1 MFFTTTQLFLC
12 FLLVHKAYITRACT
26 CRCGCFYNNPGFSYV
41 FLVHTL
47 ARLTRAC
54 ACTHSHINCCVNIN
68 IQQKNMNQYM
78 LTSQQLHVYS
88 CHMTFVNL
96 AAMHM
101 QLCIIGR
108 LSSTADSFRPKKVH
122 QAQKHKAN
130 HQQDDMINT
139 KHVAEMQ
146 WRCFFF
152 IRVTTSSMVSG
163 CHLGS
168 FTNLTMLT
176 FGMVGQT

>member
-1 MFFTTTQLFLC
+1 MFFTTTQFFLM
-12 FLLVHKAYITRACT
+12 FYFGTQGLHYTRVHMQMRMFFTTTQGILM
-26 CRCGCFYNNPGFSYV
+26 F

-88 CHMTFVNL
+88 CHMIFVNL

-101 QLCIIGR
+101 QLCIIG

-130 HQQDDMINT
+130 HQQD
-139 KHVAEMQ
+139 
-146 WRCFFF
+146 
-152 IRVTTSSMVSG
+152 
-163 CHLGS
+163 
-168 FTNLTMLT
+168 
-176 FGMVGQT
+176 